1 MAYYESVLVF
11 RQDLTE
17 PQVKEKADKFAG
29 IIKELGGD
37 VKSTEFWGLKNL
49 AYVIR
54 KNRKAHYVMM
64 NIELAG
70 DKIAELERRSR
81 IDEDVI
87 RFLNVRVA
95 ELATQPSI
103 MMKKSNV
110 RAAIYRKKSNPLK
123 GKVIDYKDIKTLS
136 HYITERGKIVP
147 SRISGVPQKEQ
158 RELTT
163 AIKRAR
169 HLGLMPFVRNNLG

>member
-17 PQVKEKADKFAG
+17 PQVKEKADKFTN
-29 IIKELGGD
+29 IIRELGGD
-37 VKSTEFWGLKNL
+37 VKSTEFWGLRNL

-54 KNRKAHYVMM
+54 KNRKAHYVML

-87 RFLNVRVA
+87 RFFNVRVE
-95 ELATQPSI
+95 ELATTPSV
-103 MMKKSNV
+103 MMKK
-110 RAAIYRKKSNPLK
+110 A
-123 GKVIDYKDIKTLS
+123 
-136 HYITERGKIVP
+136 TEEEV
-147 SRISGVPQKEQ
+147 
-158 RELTT
+158 
-163 AIKRAR
+163 A
-169 HLGLMPFVRNNLG
+169 

>member
-17 PQVKEKADKFAG
+17 PQVKEKAAKFAS

-49 AYVIR
+49 AYIIR

-64 NIELAG
+64 NIELDGAQ
-70 DKIAELERRSR
+70 ITELERRAR

-87 RFLNVRVA
+87 RFLNVRVD
-95 ELATQPSI
+95 ELSATPSI
-103 MMKKSNV
+103 MMKKN
-110 RAAIYRKKSNPLK
+110 
-123 GKVIDYKDIKTLS
+123 
-136 HYITERGKIVP
+136 TE
-147 SRISGVPQKEQ
+147 EA
-158 RELTT
+158 E
-163 AIKRAR
+163 
-169 HLGLMPFVRNNLG
+169 